1 MRNSN
6 SGSFKIESESENSQI
21 INSKDNNFIEQNFE
35 EIINSNE
42 NENENFVELN
52 NELKKKT
59 KSLNN
64 LNDGMDI
71 NYEKKISTRS
81 AEEMKYEKN
90 KDFPILRDFKQENLM
105 KTYNPKNENVFKKK
119 NIYKEDEN
127 DNNNYIIDNS
137 NDNNDNDNF

>member
-6 SGSFKIESESENSQI
+6 SGSFKIETESENSQI
-21 INSKDNNFIEQNFE
+21 INSKDNNLIDQNFE

-81 AEEMKYEKN
+81 SEEMKYEKN
-90 KDFPILRDFKQENLM
+90 KDFIILRDFKQEN
-105 KTYNPKNENVFKKK
+105 
-119 NIYKEDEN
+119 
-127 DNNNYIIDNS
+127 
-137 NDNNDNDNF
+137 

>member
-21 INSKDNNFIEQNFE
+21 INSKENNFIEQNFE

-42 NENENFVELN
+42 NEEKLDELN

-64 LNDGMDI
+64 LNEEIDI

-90 KDFPILRDFKQENLM
+90 KDFVILRDFKQENLM

-119 NIYKEDEN
+119 NIYKED
-127 DNNNYIIDNS
+127 
-137 NDNNDNDNF
+137 